1 MNITKKLITPSIA
14 KGLLESNTKNR
25 GINELVVSRYANDIL
40 KGNWKEDTGEAIK
53 ISKMNIILDGQHR
66 LCAIVKANKPIYLHV
81 IEDLDDSV
89 FDVLDTGKPRSA
101 VDVFKIQGIK
111 QDKTIPS
118 IIVRYKSLKKGRMKT
133 DTRKEHFT
141 NSELLDIYNE
151 QQSYWQNVAKKSL
164 IWYKSFAKILAPSL
178 LGGFYSFFYD
188 ISTSHADE
196 FMNQLATGNDIKS
209 SSIKLLRAKLMNDKL
224 SSKKMPIELRGAI
237 IIKAWNFYRKN
248 ENPKLLKWDSSTEP
262 FPKAI

>member
-1 MNITKKLITPSIA
+1 
-14 KGLLESNTKNR
+14 
-25 GINELVVSRYANDIL
+25 
-40 KGNWKEDTGEAIK
+40 
-53 ISKMNIILDGQHR
+53 
-66 LCAIVKANKPIYLHV
+66 
-81 IEDLDDSV
+81 
-89 FDVLDTGKPRSA
+89 
-101 VDVFKIQGIK
+101 
-111 QDKTIPS
+111 
-118 IIVRYKSLKKGRMKT
+118 
-133 DTRKEHFT
+133 
-141 NSELLDIYNE
+141 
-151 QQSYWQNVAKKSL
+151 
-164 IWYKSFAKILAPSL
+164 L

-188 ISTSHADE
+188 ISINHAEE